1 MTERKTGKI
10 KWFNDSKGYG
20 FIEQENGNDVFVH
33 FRAIRG
39 EGFLSLQDGQT
50 VKYNVTE
57 SEKGL
62 LAEDVEAFI
71 QEKPECK

>member
-20 FIEQENGNDVFVH
+20 FIEQENGDDVFVH

-71 QEKPECK
+71 QGMT

>member
-20 FIEQENGNDVFVH
+20 FIEQENGDDVFVH

-71 QEKPECK
+71 QGIT

>member
-20 FIEQENGNDVFVH
+20 FIEQENGDDVFVH

-39 EGFLSLQDGQT
+39 EGFLSLQDGQA

-62 LAEDVEAFI
+62 LAEDVEAFT
-71 QEKPECK
+71 QEIT